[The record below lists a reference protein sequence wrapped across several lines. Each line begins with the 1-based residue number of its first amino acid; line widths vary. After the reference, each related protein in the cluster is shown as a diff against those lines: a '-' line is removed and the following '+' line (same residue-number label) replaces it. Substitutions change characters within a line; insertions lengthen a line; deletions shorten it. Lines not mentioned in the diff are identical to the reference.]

1 MQFSILREP
10 QQLQNLADE
19 WNALLKD
26 SASDVPFLRYE
37 YQKTWWD
44 FLGGGEWRNGEL
56 YTITG
61 RDSDGRLV
69 GIAPLFLTQNDQGKS
84 TLMLLG
90 SHEIS
95 DYLDFIARPADLPAF
110 IEGVFDLLASQEA
123 PAWQALDLYNVPESS
138 PTLPAL
144 EQAAS
149 RKGWSFSTFSRDS
162 MQCCPTIEL
171 PGNWE
176 TYLAGIDKK
185 QRHEIRRKM
194 RRAEESEVPV
204 RWYIVEDGA
213 ALENEAEELF
223 RMMAH
228 DDEKRTFLT
237 EAMRAQMQAI
247 IKTAFEHGWLQLAF
261 LKVGDEK
268 AAAYL
273 NFDYDNRIWVYN
285 SGLDANFSAY
295 SPGWVLLGYL
305 LQWANEHGRQAF
317 DFMRGNEDYKYRFG
331 GVDRFVTR
339 VVIER
344 K

>member
-1 MQFSILREP
+1 MQLSILHET
-10 QQLQNLADE
+10 QQLQNMAYE
-19 WNALLKD
+19 WNALLKE
-26 SASDVPFLRYE
+26 SASHVPFLRQE
-37 YQKTWWD
+37 YLLTWWKL
-44 FLGGGEWRNGEL
+44 LGGGEWRNGEL
-56 YTITG
+56 YTIIG
-61 RDSDGRLV
+61 RDSDGRLI
-69 GIAPLFLTQNDQGKS
+69 GIAPFFLTQTDEGKS
-84 TLMLLG
+84 ALMLLG

-95 DYLDFIARPADLPAF
+95 DYLDIIARPADLPAF
-110 IEGVFDLLASQEA
+110 IDRVFDHLASPEA
-123 PAWQALDLYNVPESS
+123 PAWQILDFYNVLESS

-144 EQAAS
+144 EQSAS
-149 RKGWSFSTFSRDS
+149 RKGWSFSTFSRES
-162 MQCCPTIEL
+162 MQCCPTINL

-194 RRAEESEVPV
+194 RRAEESETPV

-213 ALENEAEELF
+213 TLENEAEELF
-223 RMMAH
+223 RLMAT
-228 DDEKRTFLT
+228 DDDKRAFLT

-261 LKVGDEK
+261 LKVSDEK

-273 NFDYDNRIWVYN
+273 NFDFDNRIWVYN

-305 LQWANEHGRQAF
+305 LQWANEHGRQSF
-317 DFMRGNEDYKYRFG
+317 DFMRGDEDYKYRFG

>member
-1 MQFSILREP
+1 MQLSILREP

-19 WNALLKD
+19 WNALLKE
-26 SASDVPFLRYE
+26 SASDVPFLRFE

-44 FLGGGEWRNGEL
+44 FLGGGEWSKGDL
-56 YTITG
+56 YTIVG
-61 RDSDGRLV
+61 RDSDGCLA
-69 GIAPLFLTQNDQGKS
+69 GIAPMFLTQNDKGKP

-95 DYLDFIARPADLPAF
+95 DYLDVIARPTDMPAF
-110 IEGVFDLLASQEA
+110 IESVFDHLAGPEA
-123 PAWQALDLYNVPESS
+123 PAWQVLDFYNVLESS

-144 EQAAS
+144 EQAAA
-149 RKGWSFSTFSRDS
+149 RQGWTLSTFSRES
-162 MQCCPTIEL
+162 MQCCPTINL

-176 TYLAGIDKK
+176 AYLAGIDKK

-213 ALENEAEELF
+213 SLENETEELF
-223 RMMAH
+223 RLMAH
-228 DDEKRTFLT
+228 DNEKHTFLT
-237 EAMRAQMQAI
+237 ETMRAQMQAI
-247 IKTAFEHGWLQLAF
+247 IKTAFEHGWLQMAF
-261 LKVGDEK
+261 LKIGDEK

-273 NFDYDNRIWVYN
+273 NFDYANRIWVYN
-285 SGLDANFSAY
+285 SGLDGNFSAY

-317 DFMRGNEDYKYRFG
+317 DFMRGTEDYKYRFG